1 MVGLDPT
8 TQHFRITINFD
19 MILRINSQTIFVLLS
34 LGGRVKPDHGEI
46 IKEYG
51 MKRRIT

>member
-8 TQHFRITINFD
+8 TQALHTSNEFATLFRS
-19 MILRINSQTIFVLLS
+19 NSKALAKLLS

-46 IKEYG
+46 VKSHIN
-51 MKRRIT
+51 